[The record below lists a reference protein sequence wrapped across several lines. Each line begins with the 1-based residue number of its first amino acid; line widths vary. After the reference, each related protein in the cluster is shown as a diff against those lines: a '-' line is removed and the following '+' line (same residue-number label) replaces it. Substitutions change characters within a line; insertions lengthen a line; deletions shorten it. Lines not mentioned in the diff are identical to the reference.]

1 MLDHGTNSGDLPSKR
16 LATWGMSVSMSETC
30 PKCHAQDWKSAK
42 LVVLEGTTKTKGSL
56 EGELVEKGALRGSVR
71 DFLLSDRWFSYE
83 SPITAEFASITTSV
97 LVDEVKA
104 LLVSEGAARPM
115 PLPPEKPVF
124 PQEPTVPTKLARDQG
139 KFFAG
144 DPTKI
149 AKPKPPKE
157 PEDAVKP
164 LGEFEPNTW
173 WKNFK
178 DQVYWSIIFVAILM
192 TGYSYF
198 MPESMTY
205 LKKNVAVA
213 LEFVPQD
220 HPFSQ
225 DVEVSI
231 DVSIP
236 FLSEWIRSHDLSE
249 KTIKVISYLF
259 MFLVLLAIRMA
270 GALLTTGS
278 KEKIR
283 RKKWEEKLSKAGT
296 SQKEAQ
302 EKYEVKLEEYRDKVS
317 QWSGDI
323 EQFEREREVY
333 QQQLIAYQNQMRAAN
348 AIYERKLTDYDS
360 EVAEVDSFRNELWE
374 RTRMCTRCGT
384 SYLGPRPQA

>member
-1 MLDHGTNSGDLPSKR
+1 M
-16 LATWGMSVSMSETC
+16 
-30 PKCHAQDWKSAK
+30 
-42 LVVLEGTTKTKGSL
+42 
-56 EGELVEKGALRGSVR
+56 
-71 DFLLSDRWFSYE
+71 
-83 SPITAEFASITTSV
+83 
-97 LVDEVKA
+97 
-104 LLVSEGAARPM
+104 
-115 PLPPEKPVF
+115 
-124 PQEPTVPTKLARDQG
+124 
-139 KFFAG
+139 
-144 DPTKI
+144 
-149 AKPKPPKE
+149 
-157 PEDAVKP
+157 
-164 LGEFEPNTW
+164 
-173 WKNFK
+173 
-178 DQVYWSIIFVAILM
+178 AILM